1 MKKNSQ
7 GMEYFQNLKMETYT
21 ELSTFE
27 TLYYLFSKTKLPKMK
42 FQKRRTSDR
51 RSQEQEFYSLG
62 EKTVLK
68 LVLVLLF

>member
-1 MKKNSQ
+1 
-7 GMEYFQNLKMETYT
+7 MEYFQNYT

-27 TLYYLFSKTKLPKMK
+27 TLYLFSKTKLPKMK

-62 EKTVLK
+62 EKHEK
-68 LVLVLLF
+68 LF

>member
-1 MKKNSQ
+1 
-7 GMEYFQNLKMETYT
+7 MEYFQNLKMETYT

-27 TLYYLFSKTKLPKMK
+27 ILYLFWKTKLPKMK

-68 LVLVLLF
+68 LVLLF

>member
-27 TLYYLFSKTKLPKMK
+27 TLYLFSKTKLPKMK

-68 LVLVLLF
+68 LVLLF

>member
-1 MKKNSQ
+1 
-7 GMEYFQNLKMETYT
+7 MECFQNLKMETYT

-27 TLYYLFSKTKLPKMK
+27 TLYLFSKTKLPKMK

-62 EKTVLK
+62 EETVLK
-68 LVLVLLF
+68 LILLF